1 MVQAIITIS
10 DDVNMILNVV
20 KAKYGLKDK
29 SEAISA
35 MANEYKNKL
44 LEPELK
50 PEFIDKMQK
59 ISKEKSI
66 KVNNFSKRYGL

>member
-29 SEAISA
+29 SEAISTIA
-35 MANEYKNKL
+35 KEYQNNL

-50 PEFIDKMQK
+50 PEFIDKIHK
-59 ISKEKSI
+59 IEKEKSI
-66 KVNNFSKRYGL
+66 KVNSFEKRYGL